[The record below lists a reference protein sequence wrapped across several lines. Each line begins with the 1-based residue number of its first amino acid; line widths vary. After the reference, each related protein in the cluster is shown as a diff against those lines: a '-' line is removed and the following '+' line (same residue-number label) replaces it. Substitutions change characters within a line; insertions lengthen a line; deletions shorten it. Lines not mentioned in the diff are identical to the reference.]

1 MFILSTKFYDRQVVV
16 VAHGLLGKF
25 LCHKLGGR
33 TIKLL
38 ITEFEAYDGPHD
50 KASHANKGKTAR
62 NEPMFG
68 EAGVWY
74 VYLVYGMHNMLNIVT
89 GPKNYPAAVLI
100 RSVKSLSNQVAKLDG
115 PAKLTK
121 FLKIDRKFNG
131 KKAVPKNNLWIE
143 DRGVKIKKSQIK
155 TSPRIGVDYAGEW
168 KDKNFRFYL

>member
-1 MFILSTKFYDRQVVV
+1 
-16 VAHGLLGKF
+16 
-25 LCHKLGGR
+25 
-33 TIKLL
+33 
-38 ITEFEAYDGPHD
+38 
-50 KASHANKGKTAR
+50 
-62 NEPMFG
+62 
-68 EAGVWY
+68 
-74 VYLVYGMHNMLNIVT
+74 MLNIVT